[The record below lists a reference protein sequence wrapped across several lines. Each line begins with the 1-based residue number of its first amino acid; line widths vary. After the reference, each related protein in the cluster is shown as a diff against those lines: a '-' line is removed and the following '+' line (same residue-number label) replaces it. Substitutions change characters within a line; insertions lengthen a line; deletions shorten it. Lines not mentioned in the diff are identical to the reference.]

1 MEQAKKIFSN
11 RAYLDALQQRVLLFD
26 GAMGTNL
33 DRQNLTADHFGG
45 EATVGCNDYLVIT
58 YPQAVETVH
67 RAFLEAGADVIETD
81 TFRSN
86 RLTLGEFGLGERVA
100 EINHSAARLARK
112 LADEYTTQGKPRF
125 VAGSIGP
132 SGKLISSEDPIMSD
146 IDFDAL
152 VDVFREQAV
161 GLIDGGVDLL
171 LIETAQD
178 ILEVKAAILGIRAA
192 YAETGQVLPIQAQ
205 ITLDTT
211 GRMLMGT
218 DIAAALAILEGMDID
233 VIGLNCST
241 GPDYMREPIRFLTE
255 HSNLPVSCIPN
266 AGLPLNVDGQAV
278 YPMEPEPF
286 ADLLLE
292 FVNEF
297 GVRVIGG
304 CCGTREDHIALI
316 DARLDR
322 DRRWLPASAPLAQLA
337 SPVQAVNMVQEPA
350 PFLIGEQL
358 NTQGSRKF
366 KQLIMDGEIDAII
379 EMARQ
384 QVESGAHGLDLCV
397 ALTERS
403 DEAEQMRMLVKK
415 LSNAV
420 PVPLVIDS
428 TEVEVIETALK
439 ANPGRCLI
447 NSTHLESGE
456 ENADQIFKLARKFNA
471 AIIVL
476 TIDEAGMAKSADR
489 KLEIAQRIYNLAV
502 NGHGL
507 RPEDLVYDVLTFTLA
522 TGDPELRDSA
532 LETLEG
538 IRRVKA
544 SLPGVLTVLGV
555 SNISFGLSR
564 PARAVLNS
572 VMLYHAVAAGL
583 DMAIVNPA
591 HIKPYAEILPEQRQL
606 AEDLIFN
613 RHEEALS
620 QLVTY
625 FENVEDS
632 GDDQERGKIDL
643 DRLSPEERL
652 HWRILHRHKT
662 GVEAD
667 IHEILARDP
676 HRLKAETAVAILND
690 TLLPA
695 MKDVGDKFGSGEL
708 ILPFVLQSAEVMK
721 IAVSYL
727 ENFLERKQGIS
738 KGKLVL
744 ATVYGDVHDIGKN
757 LVKTILVN
765 NGYDVIDLGKQVPA
779 ETIISKAVEEK
790 ADAIGL
796 SALLVST
803 SRQMPQII
811 NELDRRGLEIPVLIG
826 GAAINTRFGKRIL
839 LTESGRYYPAG
850 VFYCKDAFEG
860 LVTMD
865 MLMNAEKRSELL
877 EKTRKAAD
885 FELGRALDSKS
896 TPSHAHR
903 SRTVPILKNLPSAPH
918 WGPRVVKNMP
928 LAMVAE
934 HLSIN
939 ELYRLSWGAKNA
951 HGEAW
956 EALITEFDQRLI
968 QMKKSAL
975 QEGWLTPQGVYGYWP
990 CQSEGN
996 ALLIYDP
1003 QSVQT
1008 GEPEELTRFIFPRQE
1023 GTDGLCLADY
1033 FAPRDTGLIDVVAL
1047 QVVTVGHGATQ
1058 RYTELEAEGMY
1069 TEAYYRHGLA
1079 VQMAEAA
1086 ADYLHA
1092 HIRRE
1097 LNLEPE
1103 RGKRY
1108 SWGYPAIPELKDHRK
1123 VFDLLP
1129 AESALGMGLTSAY
1142 QLVPEQSTAAI
1153 IVHHPDA
1160 KYFNVGLSRVEHLL
1174 K

>member
-86 RLTLGEFGLGERVA
+86 RLTLGEFGLGECVA

-502 NGHGL
+502 DGHGL

-522 TGDPELRDSA
+522 TGDPELR
-532 LETLEG
+532 
-538 IRRVKA
+538 
-544 SLPGVLTVLGV
+544 
-555 SNISFGLSR
+555 
-564 PARAVLNS
+564 
-572 VMLYHAVAAGL
+572 
-583 DMAIVNPA
+583 
-591 HIKPYAEILPEQRQL
+591 
-606 AEDLIFN
+606 
-613 RHEEALS
+613 
-620 QLVTY
+620 
-625 FENVEDS
+625 
-632 GDDQERGKIDL
+632 
-643 DRLSPEERL
+643 
-652 HWRILHRHKT
+652 
-662 GVEAD
+662 
-667 IHEILARDP
+667 
-676 HRLKAETAVAILND
+676 
-690 TLLPA
+690 
-695 MKDVGDKFGSGEL
+695 
-708 ILPFVLQSAEVMK
+708 
-721 IAVSYL
+721 
-727 ENFLERKQGIS
+727 
-738 KGKLVL
+738 
-744 ATVYGDVHDIGKN
+744 
-757 LVKTILVN
+757 
-765 NGYDVIDLGKQVPA
+765 
-779 ETIISKAVEEK
+779 
-790 ADAIGL
+790 
-796 SALLVST
+796 
-803 SRQMPQII
+803 
-811 NELDRRGLEIPVLIG
+811 
-826 GAAINTRFGKRIL
+826 
-839 LTESGRYYPAG
+839 
-850 VFYCKDAFEG
+850 
-860 LVTMD
+860 
-865 MLMNAEKRSELL
+865 
-877 EKTRKAAD
+877 
-885 FELGRALDSKS
+885 
-896 TPSHAHR
+896 
-903 SRTVPILKNLPSAPH
+903 
-918 WGPRVVKNMP
+918 
-928 LAMVAE
+928 
-934 HLSIN
+934 
-939 ELYRLSWGAKNA
+939 
-951 HGEAW
+951 
-956 EALITEFDQRLI
+956 
-968 QMKKSAL
+968 
-975 QEGWLTPQGVYGYWP
+975 
-990 CQSEGN
+990 
-996 ALLIYDP
+996 
-1003 QSVQT
+1003 
-1008 GEPEELTRFIFPRQE
+1008 
-1023 GTDGLCLADY
+1023 
-1033 FAPRDTGLIDVVAL
+1033 
-1047 QVVTVGHGATQ
+1047 
-1058 RYTELEAEGMY
+1058 
-1069 TEAYYRHGLA
+1069 
-1079 VQMAEAA
+1079 
-1086 ADYLHA
+1086 
-1092 HIRRE
+1092 
-1097 LNLEPE
+1097 
-1103 RGKRY
+1103 
-1108 SWGYPAIPELKDHRK
+1108 
-1123 VFDLLP
+1123 
-1129 AESALGMGLTSAY
+1129 
-1142 QLVPEQSTAAI
+1142 
-1153 IVHHPDA
+1153 
-1160 KYFNVGLSRVEHLL
+1160 
-1174 K
+1174 